1 MIHSIFV
8 QHPNTKQ
15 IRRFTSVRAVAR
27 MLSGNGKASGGLR
40 KVISANAMNGMLFE
54 TNDVVRKH
62 RVAG

>member
-1 MIHSIFV
+1 MSIFV

-40 KVISANAMNGMLFE
+40 EAISVKALNGFIAGK
-54 TNDVVRKH
+54 NDVVRNN